1 MQTQELEWNKGMV
14 AQYGVD
20 VVVPEHA
27 RLEIPLYHAREVVSR
42 PGGLAIRQLPEFIQF
57 QYDAIRQEQAQEM
70 EHFSVEE
77 QNVFGSH
84 LVPRLHLEFLLADT
98 YQALADIIHNID
110 KPYCEW
116 SLNDYLMFT
125 DTVQA
130 MALDGG
136 NCEVQRRASP
146 LVVQRA
152 CLIYDAK
159 NALRVVGLIDTK
171 EALVA
176 LEPNVFF
183 GLVQSLEGVP
193 LHSEAHFVKHF
204 TAA

>member
-1 MQTQELEWNKGMV
+1 MQTQELEWDKSMV

-27 RLEIPLYHAREVVSR
+27 RLEIPLYYSREVVSR

-57 QYDAIRQEQAQEM
+57 QYDTIRQEQAQEI
-70 EHFSVEE
+70 EHFSPEE
-77 QNVFGSH
+77 QDVFGSH
-84 LVPRLHLEFLLADT
+84 WVPTLHLEFLLADP
-98 YQALADIIHNID
+98 YQALADIIHRIH

-116 SLNDYLMFT
+116 SLDDYLMFT

-136 NCEVQRRASP
+136 NCEVHRRGSP

-159 NALRVVGLIDTK
+159 DTLRTVGLIDAK

-176 LEPNVFF
+176 LEPAVFF
-183 GLVQSLEGVP
+183 GLVQSLERVP

-204 TAA
+204 AA